1 MSARVFNPMV
11 MSEFQRMISRN
22 NNGTDTTGQID
33 GNAVAR
39 VRKNLFG
46 PVDHE
51 DNIAFVDR
59 ELAAANIRDSEKWGF
74 DFIREKPVKSVAS
87 RYVWEKVIPHRDSV
101 PEPYALRRL
110 PYLQKNAD
118 NTAFGNTQSSHIK
131 NVSTMEKST
140 ALRRTQ
146 GIVKQSQITDFL
158 RSRKRNSPK
167 AIGIGTTKKTIEHK
181 LRNRHNISPSKK
193 KRTV

>member
-22 NNGTDTTGQID
+22 KNGTDKTGQVD
-33 GNAVAR
+33 NNAVAR

-51 DNIAFVDR
+51 DNIKFVDR
-59 ELAAANIRDSEKWGF
+59 ELAAANVRDSEKWGF
-74 DFIREKPVKSVAS
+74 DFIHEKPVKSVTS
-87 RYVWEKVIPHRDSV
+87 RYIWERVMPETDNV

-118 NTAFGNTQSSHIK
+118 NTTSVKRKSTPIK
-131 NVSTMEKST
+131 NISTMEKST
-140 ALRRTQ
+140 TLRRNS
-146 GIVKQSQITDFL
+146 GIVKQSHIT
-158 RSRKRNSPK
+158 
-167 AIGIGTTKKTIEHK
+167 G
-181 LRNRHNISPSKK
+181 
-193 KRTV
+193 